1 VIAYPRDEY
10 PGTIDLPLIDL
21 SSTEIR
27 QRLRNGESIDDLV
40 PHSIIPLVKK
50 YYC

>member
-1 VIAYPRDEY
+1 
-10 PGTIDLPLIDL
+10 LPLIDL

-40 PHSIIPLVKK
+40 PQSIIPLVKK